1 MQKEQIDRFITL
13 ASLEMPALIAQP
25 LFHGAEIYDDYA
37 LLTFSLPKAYPMEEL
52 VDELEDQMELVLLYH
67 HVPSSDTPF
76 GQRCCA
82 YSNPRFGHM
91 FKMNALADDRVKCD
105 TMYVTLYDSLEVMG
119 SELREELLRSMKG
132 GKLLY
137 AIKEEELLKDFI
149 CL

>member
-13 ASLEMPALIAQP
+13 ASLEMPELIAES
-25 LFHGAEIYDDYA
+25 LFQGAEIYEDYA
-37 LLTFSLPKAYPMEEL
+37 LLTFNLPKKFPMEEL
-52 VDELEDQMELVLLYH
+52 IDVLEDQMELVLLYH
-67 HVPSSDTPF
+67 HVPSLDTPF

-91 FKMNALADDRVKCD
+91 YKMNAQADDRVECD
-105 TMYVTLYDSLEVMG
+105 TLYVTLYDSLEVMG
-119 SELREELLRSMKG
+119 SELREELSRAMGS

-137 AIKEEELLKDFI
+137 ALKEEELLKDFI